1 MTHKKIVSA
10 LLAAVCILSL
20 GIGVAALEVDCDSE
34 YCFSADDF
42 SDAAL
47 EGVCITAL
55 PESTAGTVMLGQRVI
70 RCGDILAAQQLNEL
84 TFHPLRTE
92 NDTDVTVS
100 YLPIYE
106 NRVEKASTMT
116 ISIRG
121 KKDRAPVA
129 EDSAMET
136 YKNLPNTGTL
146 KAYDPE
152 GEALTFTITRS
163 AKRGDVTV
171 NEDGTFTY
179 TPKKNKVGTDSFT
192 YTATDPAGNVSRQ
205 ATVTIQ
211 ILKPCDKQTYA
222 DTVGNDCR
230 FYAEWLRSTGLFT
243 GEVVSGQLCF
253 HPEQIVT
260 RGEFVAMLVNILGI
274 EIDEEAGYT
283 GFTDDCPTWL
293 KPYLAAA
300 LRSGLT
306 AGWEGGSVFGSGQ
319 PITGQEAA
327 LLLQNALALPT
338 NTASADGD
346 SPDLIAVM
354 AENGIILDADTSM
367 NRGQMAAALYQVSKL
382 SATAPGMAVIAKQ

>member
-1 MTHKKIVSA
+1 MTRKKILSI
-10 LLAAVCILSL
+10 LLAAACVLSIS
-20 GIGVAALEVDCDSE
+20 IGAAALEVDCDSN
-34 YCFSADDF
+34 YCFSAGDF
-42 SDAAL
+42 SKKEL
-47 EGVCITAL
+47 EGVCITGL

-70 RCGDILAAQQLNEL
+70 RCGDILTADQLNQL

-92 NDTDVTVS
+92 TDTDVTVS

-106 NRVEKASTMT
+106 NRVEKATTMT

-121 KKDRAPVA
+121 KVDRAPVA
-129 EDSAMET
+129 EDSALET

-146 KAYDPE
+146 KVHDPE
-152 GEALTFTITRS
+152 GEALTYTLTR
-163 AKRGDVTV
+163 APKRGEVTI

-192 YTATDPAGNVSRQ
+192 FTATDPAGNVSRQ

-211 ILKPCDKQTYA
+211 ILKPSDKSTYS
-222 DTVGNDCR
+222 DTLGTDCR
-230 FYAEWLRSTGLFT
+230 FSAEWMRNNGIFT

-253 HPEQIVT
+253 RPDQAVT
-260 RGEFVAMLVNILGI
+260 RGEFVAMLVDLLDIPT
-274 EIDEEAGYT
+274 DQEAGYT

-306 AGWEGGSVFGSGQ
+306 AGWKGGSVFGSSA

-338 NTASADGD
+338 STGSGD
-346 SPDLIAVM
+346 NSDVDLIAVM
-354 AENGIILDADTSM
+354 AENGIELNANGTM
-367 NRGQMAAALYQVSKL
+367 TRGQVANALYQVSKL
-382 SATAPGMAVIAKQ
+382 SATAPGLSVIAKQ

>member
-1 MTHKKIVSA
+1 MTRKKIVSV
-10 LLAAVCILSL
+10 LLAAACILAL
-20 GIGVAALEVDCDSE
+20 GVGAAALEVDCDSK

-42 SDAAL
+42 SKNDL
-47 EGVCITAL
+47 EGVCITGL
-55 PESTAGTVMLGQRVI
+55 PENTAGTVMLGQRVI
-70 RCGDILAAQQLNEL
+70 RCGDILTAQQLNEL

-106 NRVEKASTMT
+106 NRVEKATTMT

-121 KKDRAPVA
+121 KEDRAPVA

-146 KAYDPE
+146 KAHDPE
-152 GEALTFTITRS
+152 GEDLTFTITRS
-163 AKRGDVTV
+163 PKRGDVTV

-222 DTVGNDCR
+222 DTIGKDCR
-230 FYAEWLRSTGLFT
+230 FSAEWMRSTGIFT
-243 GEVVSGQLCF
+243 GEMVSGQLCF
-253 HPEQIVT
+253 RPEQIVT
-260 RGEFVAMLVNILGI
+260 RGEFVAMLVNVLGI

-306 AGWEGGSVFGSGQ
+306 AGWEGGSVFGSDK

-327 LLLQNALALPT
+327 LLLQNALDLPM
-338 NTASADGD
+338 NTASMEGEN
-346 SPDLIAVM
+346 PDLIAVM
-354 AENGIILDADTSM
+354 AENGIILTAEASM
-367 NRGQMAAALYQVSKL
+367 NRSQAANALYRVSKL
-382 SATAPGMAVIAKQ
+382 SATAPGLSVIAKQ